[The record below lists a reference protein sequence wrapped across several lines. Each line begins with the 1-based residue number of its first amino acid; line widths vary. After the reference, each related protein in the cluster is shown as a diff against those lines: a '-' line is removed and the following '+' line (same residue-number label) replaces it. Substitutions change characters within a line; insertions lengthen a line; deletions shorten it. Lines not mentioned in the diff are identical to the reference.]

1 MNQQLR
7 AGDEDTGPAGSAA
20 LVEDL
25 RTTVLNA
32 HDLSRAGDYYHRDVI
47 DHHPGAGEGLDGVRA
62 YLSERF
68 AAFPDARLGVDHV
81 VAQNHRVMVFGT
93 WHGHDAA
100 AGAPLWLPTAD
111 LYRLVDG
118 KVAEH
123 WDVVD
128 YSALAPFGVT
138 APDQEQP
145 GSEPDWRVSEPQRDN
160 LRLVL
165 RVWDEIMT
173 QHHLDRA
180 DDYFTRDYI
189 QHNRF
194 AAEAGAGLDGF
205 KTFFGGLFV
214 AMPDLSGTVVHI
226 VAQQDRVGLFAT
238 WRGQVVGTGEW
249 LALHTA
255 DLVRIEDGRIAEHW
269 DVFDYSAVAQFGVAV
284 PS

>member
-1 MNQQLR
+1 MKQVLR
-7 AGDEDTGPAGSAA
+7 AGDEETGTGASAA
-20 LVEDL
+20 LIEDL
-25 RTTVLNA
+25 RNRVFNA
-32 HDLSRAGDYYHRDVI
+32 HDLSRVEAYYHPDVI
-47 DHHPGAGEGLDGVRA
+47 DHHPGVGEGLDGVRA
-62 YLSERF
+62 YLHERF
-68 AAFPDARLGVDHV
+68 VAFPDVRFDVDHV

-93 WHGHDAA
+93 WHGHAEMS
-100 AGAPLWLPTAD
+100 GAPLRLPTAD
-111 LYRLVDG
+111 LYRLADG

-145 GSEPDWRVSEPQRDN
+145 ASEPDWRVPEVQRSN
-160 LRLVL
+160 LRLAL

-180 DDYFTRDYI
+180 DDYFTHDYI

-205 KTFFGGLFV
+205 KTFFGGLFM
-214 AMPDLSGTVVHI
+214 AMPDLSGTIVHI
-226 VAQQDRVGLFAT
+226 VAQEDRVGLFAT
-238 WRGQVVGTGEW
+238 WRGHMVGTDEK

-255 DLVRIEDGRIAEHW
+255 DLVRIENGKIAEHW
-269 DVFDYSAVAQFGVAV
+269 DVFDYSAVAPFGIAV